1 MQWHRSAKTT
11 GYNFGTFA
19 GVFTPS
25 ILTIIGVVMYL
36 RFGWVL
42 GSVGLWQTLIIVTLC
57 SMITFFTGLSVSAL
71 ATNIQ
76 MKAGGAYYMIAR
88 SFGVEIGA
96 AIGLPLFLSQAIA
109 VSFYVV
115 GFTEALTMAFPF
127 AAGWDPR
134 LVGLAVLA
142 ILAVLATFSASLAM
156 KTQFIVMAFIALSLV
171 SFFLGGTPSAE
182 AIAAFDPA
190 SSTLSDA
197 GVSLGFWTVLAIF
210 FPAVTGI
217 LSGVGMSGDLKNPA
231 RSLPLGTIGSVLT
244 GYAIYMAVPVALY
257 FFVGKN
263 RDLLLTDPL
272 VMMKCARWG
281 WMIIAG
287 VWAATLSSALGSL
300 LSAPRTLQALANDGA
315 VPKALGRGFGKT
327 NDPRLA
333 TLCAILFAAVP
344 IWLGDIN
351 AIAPVLTI
359 FNLSAYALLNLSAML
374 EELMGNPSWRPSFH
388 ISWVWSALGF
398 AGCAGMMF
406 MISPLATG
414 VAAVCSVAI
423 WYVQSRRML
432 VSVWGD
438 MRTGLL
444 MYLAHWLL
452 ARLSE
457 FEASAH
463 AWRPNLLVF
472 AGRAE
477 KRPRLAEFVN
487 AITGVGGFVSTGDR
501 ANIKEMIEYYG
512 YGPLKPNTIV
522 FGDASA
528 QHAEAIIAALKSQ
541 RNVLIFNGET
551 GGGLFTEESEC
562 HLDVWW
568 RGMSGN
574 GAFMLALAQMV
585 LRSPMGREHKAHL
598 RMCHI
603 MEPNEK
609 ADETEKAMK
618 EFMAAERIKGE
629 VALAEAKVDPLGR
642 IAIVSGQSPLVLIGL
657 RRPRLGETAESY
669 GEYLTKVKT
678 SVNLPNAV
686 FACAAEGIIFRGMFN
701 D

>member
-1 MQWHRSAKTT
+1 MPAPRSNRSG

-42 GSVGLWQTLIIVTLC
+42 GSVGLPKTLIIVTLC
-57 SMITFFTGLSVSAL
+57 SLITFFTGLSVSAL

-76 MKAGGAYYMIAR
+76 MKAGGAYFMIAR
-88 SFGVEIGA
+88 SFGIEIGA
-96 AIGLPLFLSQAIA
+96 AIGIPLFLSQAIA
-109 VSFYVV
+109 VAFYTV

-134 LVGLAVLA
+134 IVGLSTLA
-142 ILAVLATFSASLAM
+142 ILAIIATFSASLAM
-156 KTQFIVMAFIALSLV
+156 KTQFVVMAFIALSLV
-171 SFFLGGTPSAE
+171 SFFLGGTPAPE
-182 AIAAFDPA
+182 AIAGFDPA
-190 SSTLSDA
+190 GSALGDA
-197 GVSLGFWTVLAIF
+197 GASLGFWTVLAIF

-257 FFVGKN
+257 YFVGDN
-263 RDLLLTDPL
+263 RDLLLTDSL

-281 WMIIAG
+281 WTIIAG

-315 VPKALGRGFGKT
+315 VPKLIGRGFGKK
-327 NDPRLA
+327 NDPRIA
-333 TLCAILFAAVP
+333 TLCAILFAAVA

-359 FNLSAYALLNLSAML
+359 FNLSAYALLNLSSML
-374 EELMGNPSWRPSFH
+374 EELMGNPSWRPSFRV
-388 ISWVWSALGF
+388 SWVFSALGF
-398 AGCAGMMF
+398 FGCAGMMF

-414 VAAVCSVAI
+414 VAAVCSVLI

-432 VSVWGD
+432 VSTWGD

-444 MYLAHWLL
+444 MYLTHWLL
-452 ARLSE
+452 GRLSA

-477 KRPRLAEFVN
+477 KRPRLTQFIN
-487 AITGVGGFVSTGDR
+487 AIAGVGGFVNQGDR
-501 ANIKEMIEYYG
+501 AQAREAIEHYG

-522 FGDASA
+522 FGDASR
-528 QHAEAIIAALKSQ
+528 QHAEAIIYALRSQ
-541 RNVLIFNGET
+541 RNVLVFNGET
-551 GGGLFTEESEC
+551 GGSLVGDGDEFY
-562 HLDVWW
+562 LDVWW

-574 GAFMLALAQMV
+574 GAFMLALAQLI
-585 LRSPMGREHKAHL
+585 LRSPQGQHAQL

-603 MEPNEK
+603 LEPGEDAAQTEADMAK
-609 ADETEKAMK
+609 FLADE
-618 EFMAAERIKGE
+618 RIPGQ
-629 VALAEAKVDPLGR
+629 VVLASAKVDPLGR
-642 IAIVSGQSPLVLIGL
+642 IAIVSGQSPIVLIGL
-657 RRPRLGETAESY
+657 RRPFLGETAESY
-669 GEYLTKVKT
+669 GDYLDQVKRT
-678 SVNLPNAV
+678 VSLPNAI